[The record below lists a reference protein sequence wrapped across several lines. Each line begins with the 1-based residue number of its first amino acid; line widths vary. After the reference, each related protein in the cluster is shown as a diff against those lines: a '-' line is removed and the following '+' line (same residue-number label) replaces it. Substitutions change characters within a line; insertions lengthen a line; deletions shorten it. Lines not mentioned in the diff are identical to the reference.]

1 MKEKYD
7 KRAEIHDTWNAFSVT
22 YRLIGKL
29 WNRDMMPYKI
39 TREQAL
45 NLMIIKHL
53 GENATPYRISRFQV
67 QEHNTVSDMIERLE
81 KQGLVTKVRESQG
94 KSRVKVRL
102 TKQGEKVYNQS
113 LRRHSLYKI
122 MSVLSSSQMKELRQ
136 ILSRLMDEIM
146 KEFETE
152 KEWPEIRIPP
162 SQWPKYIASK
172 AKESNGAETTSTRT
186 RRRKTG
192 TRKLAET
199 KI

>member
-1 MKEKYD
+1 MTEKYD
-7 KRAEIHDTWNAFSVT
+7 KRDEIHDTWNTFAVT
-22 YRLIGKL
+22 YRLIAKL
-29 WNRDMMPYKI
+29 WNRDLMAYHV

-45 NLMIIKHL
+45 NLAIIKHL

-102 TKQGEKVYNQS
+102 TKLGEKVYNLS

-122 MSVLSSSQMKELRQ
+122 MSALSSSQMKELRQ
-136 ILSRLMDEIM
+136 ITSKLMDEIM
-146 KEFETE
+146 KEFEVE

-162 SQWPKYIASK
+162 SQWPKYMSNK
-172 AKESNGAETTSTRT
+172 AKNGNSLETASLGTKRGKSSNKKKVESSV
-186 RRRKTG
+186 
-192 TRKLAET
+192 
-199 KI
+199 